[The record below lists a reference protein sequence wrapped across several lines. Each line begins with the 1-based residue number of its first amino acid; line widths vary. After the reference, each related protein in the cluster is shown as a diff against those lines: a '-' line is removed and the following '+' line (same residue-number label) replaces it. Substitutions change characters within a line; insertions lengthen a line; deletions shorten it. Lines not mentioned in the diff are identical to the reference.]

1 MNKSSNIP
9 VTKEQILKEIKE
21 LEILLQQKSN
31 LLEKFKINKR
41 IKLLRLE
48 LFKSDPTVTKIY
60 FNNKL

>member
-48 LFKSDPTVTKIY
+48 LFRSDPTVTKIY